1 MAQSIHDSVPDSE
14 VERFRDDLE
23 NGRKDAFVRTG
34 DIQVCSVCAQENS
47 HNGLVAAR
55 FGCFTPA
62 SLSSG
67 CGACGGRLIDP
78 SQNGGARFRGLSVG
92 CTRDRHVRLGVH
104 AAINAKVGEQWRNDM
119 SDEDWNLWRDVDAMR
134 RFIDPSQRINIS
146 WPNWNSR
153 YCRKRFG
160 KVEDWKDRGYDHR
173 NALYA
178 QREVCAQ

>member
-14 VERFRDDLE
+14 ESRFRDDLI

-34 DIQVCSVCAQENS
+34 DIQVCSGCGQENS

-55 FGCFTPA
+55 FGCFEPA

-67 CGACGGRLIDP
+67 CGACGGRLI
-78 SQNGGARFRGLSVG
+78 SAATTGYRFVGLYVG
-92 CTRDRHVRLGVH
+92 CTRDRHRRLGVH
-104 AAINAKVGEQWRNDM
+104 ASINAKAGEQWRNDM

-134 RFIDPSQRINIS
+134 RFIDPDQRIRIS

-153 YCRKRFG
+153 YCRKRYG
-160 KVEDWKDRGYDHR
+160 TPEQWEDRGYEHR
-173 NALYA
+173 QAIRDSR
-178 QREVCAQ
+178 QVCAQ